1 MTFSVHWS
9 AFKKNYKYFNFL
21 KFKVAKQELEKLQK
35 SVVLQSQQAV
45 SSARLMF
52 LKMDF

>member
-1 MTFSVHWS
+1 VHL
-9 AFKKNYKYFNFL
+9 KKIYKYLNFL

-35 SVVLQSQQAV
+35 SVVLHSQQAV